1 MTRFVWVGLACS
13 VFATSAWSENIKN
26 PVAIFAGLD
35 KVLGVTKNFEE
46 KVGQDVKFSNLI
58 IKAEICNTTP
68 ITEDPKTAAFVEID
82 EIRKDESKRRIFSG
96 WMFAESPGLNGLEHP
111 VLDVWLVACKDP
123 NAPPP
128 PVETEVDPLANEDKP
143 QDKPEDKPADTPAPD

>member
-1 MTRFVWVGLACS
+1 MIRFVWLGLA
-13 VFATSAWSENIKN
+13 FGLFTTTAWSENIKN

-35 KVLGVTKNFEE
+35 KVMGVTKNFEE

-82 EIRKDESKRRIFSG
+82 EIRKDDSKKRIFSG

-111 VLDVWLVACKDP
+111 VLDVWLVGCKDP

-128 PVETEVDPLANEDKP
+128 PVETEVDPLQTQDKP
-143 QDKPEDKPADTPAPD
+143 QDKPADTPAPD

>member
-1 MTRFVWVGLACS
+1 MIRFVWLGLA
-13 VFATSAWSENIKN
+13 FGLFTTTAWSENIKN

-35 KVLGVTKNFEE
+35 KVMGVTKNFEE

-82 EIRKDESKRRIFSG
+82 EIRKDDSKKRIFSG

-111 VLDVWLVACKDP
+111 VLDVWLVGCKDP

-128 PVETEVDPLANEDKP
+128 PVETEVDPLQT
-143 QDKPEDKPADTPAPD
+143 QDKLQDKPADTPAPD

>member
-1 MTRFVWVGLACS
+1 MIRLFLVCALLFFSASIG
-13 VFATSAWSENIKN
+13 FAENIKN

-35 KVLGVTKNFEE
+35 KIMGITTNFEE
-46 KVGQDVKFSNLI
+46 KVGTDVKFSNLI

-82 EIRKDESKRRIFSG
+82 EIKKDESKKRIFSG

-111 VLDVWLVACKDP
+111 VLDVWLVGCKDP

-128 PVETEVDPLANEDKP
+128 TVETAPDAAVI
-143 QDKPEDKPADTPAPD
+143 QDQIQSATPAPD

>member
-1 MTRFVWVGLACS
+1 MKRLCCVCFVIG
-13 VFATSAWSENIKN
+13 FSANAAHADNIKN

-35 KVLGVTKNFEE
+35 KIMGSTKNFEE
-46 KVGQDVKFSNLI
+46 KVGEDVKFSNLV
-58 IKAEICNTTP
+58 IKAEVCNTAP

-82 EIRKDESKRRIFSG
+82 EIKKDDSKKRIFSG

-111 VLDVWLVACKDP
+111 VLDVWLVGCKDP

-128 PVETEVDPLANEDKP
+128 PTETPPDPNAIPDKP
-143 QDKPEDKPADTPAPD
+143 TSDTPAPD

>member
-1 MTRFVWVGLACS
+1 MNRFVCLCFVFGLF
-13 VFATSAWSENIKN
+13 VNPAWSENIKN

-35 KVLGVTKNFEE
+35 KVLGITKNFEE

-58 IKAEICNTTP
+58 IKAEICNTAP

-82 EIRKDESKRRIFSG
+82 EIKKDDSKKRIFSG

-111 VLDVWLVACKDP
+111 VLDVWLVGCKDP

-128 PVETEVDPLANEDKP
+128 PVETAVDPLQADEKP
-143 QDKPEDKPADTPAPD
+143 TDKPADAPAPD